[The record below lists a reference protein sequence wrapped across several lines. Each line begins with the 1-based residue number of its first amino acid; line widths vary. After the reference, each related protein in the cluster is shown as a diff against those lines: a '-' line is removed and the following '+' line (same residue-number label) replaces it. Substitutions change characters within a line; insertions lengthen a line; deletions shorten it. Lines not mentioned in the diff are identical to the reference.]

1 MELRVWS
8 VTRQGGC
15 SLKKEVEIMKWRV
28 LINTVLLG
36 FVLAG
41 PTVAS
46 ATNLTCNDL
55 VLLRVILR
63 QDLAQ
68 DAYAARVQGDE
79 LRKDRAAP
87 LELTDVEQLQTILA
101 DAASDEYK
109 KFNAAR
115 KLAYLGDHAGVDI
128 LSRTLAGE
136 FAMTSSEME
145 KSQAGLCLLWLQYDL
160 PEDFAFSRLANP
172 LYPEL
177 DALLPKPSQPAEP
190 NVPYSEEEVT
200 SIIEEFIGLG
210 RSVEVRGPLS
220 MAEVEREAL
229 VDILCGIA
237 EYHDMRSIPRLPFGY
252 INGAWEELKGEVG
265 PGDFIYF
272 FTSDQESWQ
281 ALYGIEGYAL
291 IRDGE
296 VIGVIVTAMS

>member
-1 MELRVWS
+1 M
-8 VTRQGGC
+8 
-15 SLKKEVEIMKWRV
+15 
-28 LINTVLLG
+28 NTVLAGLI
-36 FVLAG
+36 LAG
-41 PTVAS
+41 STLTS

-68 DAYAARVQGDE
+68 DAYVARVQGDDVS
-79 LRKDRAAP
+79 KDRAAP
-87 LELTDVEQLQTILA
+87 LGLTNVADLQAILA
-101 DAASDEYK
+101 DATNDEYK

-115 KLAYLGDHAGVDI
+115 RLAYLGDRAGVDI

-136 FAMTSSEME
+136 YAMTSSGME
-145 KSQAGLCLLWLQYDL
+145 QSRAGLCLLWLQCDL
-160 PEDFAFSRLANP
+160 PENFAFSRLANP

-190 NVPYSEEEVT
+190 NVPYSKEEAVV
-200 SIIEEFIGLG
+200 IIDEFIGLG
-210 RSVEVRGPLS
+210 RSAEIRGPLS
-220 MAEVEREAL
+220 VAEVEQEAL

-252 INGAWEELKGEVG
+252 INGAWEEFKSEVRA
-265 PGDFIYF
+265 GDCIYF
-272 FTSDQESWQ
+272 FTSDKQSWQ

-296 VIGVIVTAMS
+296 VVAMIVTAMS

>member
-1 MELRVWS
+1 M
-8 VTRQGGC
+8 
-15 SLKKEVEIMKWRV
+15 
-28 LINTVLLG
+28 NTVLASLI
-36 FVLAG
+36 LAG
-41 PTVAS
+41 STLTS
-46 ATNLTCNDL
+46 ATNLTCDDL

-68 DAYAARVQGDE
+68 DAYVARVQGDDVS
-79 LRKDRAAP
+79 KDRAAP
-87 LELTDVEQLQTILA
+87 LGLTSVEELQAILA

-128 LSRTLAGE
+128 LSQALAGE

-145 KSQAGLCLLWLQYDL
+145 RSHAGLCLLYLQCDF
-160 PEDFAFSRLANP
+160 PENFAFSRLANS

-190 NVPYSEEEVT
+190 NVPYSEAEVEA
-200 SIIEEFIGLG
+200 IIGEFIGLG
-210 RSVEVRGPLS
+210 RSAEIRGPLS
-220 MAEVEREAL
+220 VAEVEQEAL

-252 INGAWEELKGEVG
+252 INGAWEELRSEVRA
-265 PGDFIYF
+265 GDFIYS

-281 ALYGIEGYAL
+281 GLYGIEGYAL

-296 VIGVIVTAMS
+296 VVGVIVTAMS